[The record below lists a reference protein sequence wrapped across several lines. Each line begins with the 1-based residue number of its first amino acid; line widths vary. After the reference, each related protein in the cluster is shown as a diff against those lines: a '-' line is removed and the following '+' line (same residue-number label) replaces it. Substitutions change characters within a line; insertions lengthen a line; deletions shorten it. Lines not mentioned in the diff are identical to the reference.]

1 MKEEISTLNLTERR
15 LRVIQMLVVQEVEQG
30 EISVK
35 GEGESNGILRNVPV
49 V

>member
-30 EISVK
+30 EISIK
-35 GEGESNGILRNVPV
+35 GEGERMGY
-49 V
+49 